1 MRPVY
6 PFDDAA
12 TARVVIDDAGTL
24 VEWNDGARRLLGHTA
39 DEVVGRPAVGLL
51 ADGAEALPG
60 ITGARWDGTVAL
72 CHRDGRVVSVWL
84 LAHHRR
90 PRDGGP
96 GDWLVVTP
104 LEGAVRPPPRTPSRP
119 PR

>member
-39 DEVVGRPAVGLL
+39 DEVVGRPAVRLL
-51 ADGAEALPG
+51 AGGAEALPG

-72 CHRDGRVVSVWL
+72 RHRDGRAAQVWL

-104 LEGAVRPPPRTPSRP
+104 LEGAVRPPPRTLSRP